1 MEIKAILIDIDN
13 TLLDFDKSAN
23 KASYN
28 TAEKYGITLPD
39 NYNEIFHRVNDEL
52 WTSLQCGDIE
62 KPDIYKMRFRKIFD
76 ILGIDADSDSFEE
89 DFRKEMR
96 EIAELVE
103 GAEEILKYLS
113 AKYPVYTAS
122 NASRFQQEVRLKKSG
137 LWQYL
142 SGMFTSEEIGFQ
154 KPAKEFFTF
163 CHKQLSP
170 LSESEIIMIGDSIS
184 ADITGA
190 KNYGIN
196 TIWFNFKGETID
208 NYGFTDYYVNSLYEI
223 KDIL

>member
-28 TAEKYGITLPD
+28 VAEKYGISLPD
-39 NYNEIFHRVNDEL
+39 NYTGVFHKVNDEL
-52 WTSLQCGDIE
+52 WTSLQRGEIV
-62 KPDIYKMRFRKIFD
+62 KTDIYKMRFRKIFE
-76 ILGIDADSDSFEE
+76 ILSINTDCDKFEE
-89 DFRKEMR
+89 DFRKELR
-96 EIAELVE
+96 EIAEPVE

-154 KPAKEFFTF
+154 KPAKEFFTA
-163 CHKQLSP
+163 CHKELYP
-170 LSESEIIMIGDSIS
+170 LSASKIMMIGDSIS

-196 TIWFNFKGETID
+196 TIWFNYKGEAPD
-208 NYGFTDYYVNSLYEI
+208 DYSFTDYYVNSLRKIKEI
-223 KDIL
+223 L